1 RQLSIE
7 VPVYLVLT
15 KTDAVEGFDEFF
27 DQLSHE
33 ESRQVLGS
41 TFGKGERGT
50 DIDVVGKA
58 FDSLLQRLSSQVITR
73 LHQERDIQRRGRM
86 LEFPAQLGRIAHSL
100 NIFVELAFSGNRYQR
115 ASHLRGFY
123 LTRAPHMTDQAKP

>member
-1 RQLSIE
+1 
-7 VPVYLVLT
+7 
-15 KTDAVEGFDEFF
+15 EGFGEFF
-27 DQLSHE
+27 DQLSRE

-115 ASHLRGFY
+115 AS
-123 LTRAPHMTDQAKP
+123 Q